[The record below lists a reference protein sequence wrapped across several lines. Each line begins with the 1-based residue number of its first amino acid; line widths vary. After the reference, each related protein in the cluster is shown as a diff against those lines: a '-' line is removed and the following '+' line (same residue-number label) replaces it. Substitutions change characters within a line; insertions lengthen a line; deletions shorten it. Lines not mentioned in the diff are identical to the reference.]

1 MRRRNARLT
10 PQPQILL
17 LNRVHFTASWLLW
30 WWIFSALVNQSW
42 WRKGL
47 KPPIVSAPYPTLLGL
62 NNNVAAV
69 HAARQAVG
77 WGGIS
82 LRCHAYRLQ
91 SSITEITAPCCHSLI
106 PSLGSTRQFLM
117 LSQGKWNEKDVT
129 WEASSDL
136 GVSLPAVIRNYL
148 RIVGWSFI
156 YASRD
161 MMMSYLYNIL
171 LNGNCSFLL
180 QGEIVAFGCAN
191 QMHVWSLSHES
202 EMWNCLTKTDVS
214 RINGLTSGRINREEF
229 MQFGTKGPYQCR
241 GPCSH
246 KLCKQWQSF
255 GHAPC
260 GKWEDSAL
268 ARRLDGESCYRRGAE
283 AFLRCC

>member
-10 PQPQILL
+10 LQPQILL

-47 KPPIVSAPYPTLLGL
+47 KPPIISAPYPTLLSQ
-62 NNNVAAV
+62 NNNVAVQAG
-69 HAARQAVG
+69 RQAVG

-171 LNGNCSFLL
+171 LNENWVFYCK
-180 QGEIVAFGCAN
+180 VR
-191 QMHVWSLSHES
+191 LSRS
-202 EMWNCLTKTDVS
+202 GVQTKCMSRHCHVS
-214 RINGLTSGRINREEF
+214 RRCGIALPRRMCLESTGWQADVLTEKCLWNLEPKAHTNVVAHAVTNCASNDNLSGTPLAGNGKTA
-229 MQFGTKGPYQCR
+229 
-241 GPCSH
+241 H
-246 KLCKQWQSF
+246 W
-255 GHAPC
+255 
-260 GKWEDSAL
+260 
-268 ARRLDGESCYRRGAE
+268 LDV
-283 AFLRCC
+283 